1 MTKSKPI
8 QRIRLF
14 NAMVGR
20 AQAGRPGLTL
30 TTWMNSLGFD
40 DRDQV
45 IDAMAELAGTG
56 HIRVDIGGE
65 RPAIVLLRDRYKL
78 PGEPLARPL
87 VLGMAPLPT
96 FKVESTP
103 GKEVPA
109 SPLTDL
115 VPAKPDYVDVVQ
127 EIAAEVMPPVAPPAP
142 QPVAVTFVL
151 DADDMEYLCER
162 LDQHKEPMS
171 LDHYAKELFEE
182 YVHLLRAEDG
192 PKHRL
197 SAEVLRAAKSD
208 GRPLPEFVTA
218 LIEIGL
224 AAYRMNGEAV

>member
-14 NAMVGR
+14 NAMVAR
-20 AQAGRPGLTL
+20 AQSGRPGLTL
-30 TTWMNSLGFD
+30 TTWMNSLDFED
-40 DRDQV
+40 KDQV

-56 HIRVDIGGE
+56 HIRIDIGGE
-65 RPAIVLLRDRYKL
+65 RPAILLLRDNYKAAENL
-78 PGEPLARPL
+78 NKPL

-103 GKEVPA
+103 GREVPA

-115 VPAKPDYVDVVQ
+115 IPAKPDYVDVVQ
-127 EIAAEVMPPVAPPAP
+127 EIAAEVMPPLPPPEP

-151 DADDMEYLCER
+151 DADDIEYLCER
-162 LDQHKEPMS
+162 LDRHSEPLS

-182 YVHLLRAEDG
+182 YVRLLRAEDG

-197 SAEVLRAAKSD
+197 SADVLRAAKSD

-218 LIEIGL
+218 LIGIGL
-224 AAYRMNGEAV
+224 TAYRMNGEVA

>member
-14 NAMVGR
+14 NAMVAR
-20 AQAGRPGLTL
+20 AQSGRPGLTI
-30 TTWMNSLGFD
+30 TTWMNILEFE

-45 IDAMAELAGTG
+45 IDAMAELSGTG
-56 HIRVDIGGE
+56 HIRIDIGGE

-78 PGEPLARPL
+78 PGEPLERPL

-96 FKVESTP
+96 FKVQSTP
-103 GKEVPA
+103 AKEAPA
-109 SPLTDL
+109 SLADL
-115 VPAKPDYVDVVQ
+115 IPAKPDYVDVVQ
-127 EIAAEVMPPVAPPAP
+127 EIAAEVMPPPPP
-142 QPVAVTFVL
+142 LPVAVTFVL

-162 LDQHKEPMS
+162 LDQHKEPLS

-182 YVHLLRAEDG
+182 YVRLLRAEDG

-197 SAEVLRAAKSD
+197 SADVLRAAKSD

-218 LIEIGL
+218 LIGIGL
-224 AAYRMNGEAV
+224 TAYRMNGEAA

>member
-14 NAMVGR
+14 NAMVTR

-45 IDAMAELAGTG
+45 IDAMSELAGTG

-78 PGEPLARPL
+78 PGEPLERPL
-87 VLGMAPLPT
+87 VLGMAPLPVV
-96 FKVESTP
+96 KINVEQCRAK
-103 GKEVPA
+103 GKTTLA
-109 SPLTDL
+109 DL
-115 VPAKPDYVDVVQ
+115 IPAKPDYVDVVQ
-127 EIAAEVMPPVAPPAP
+127 EIAAEVMPPLPPPEP

-151 DADDMEYLCER
+151 DADDIEYLCER
-162 LDQHKEPMS
+162 LDRHSEPLS

-182 YVHLLRAEDG
+182 YVRLLRAEDG

-197 SAEVLRAAKSD
+197 SADVLRAAKSD

-224 AAYRMNGEAV
+224 AAYRMNGEAA

>member
-14 NAMVGR
+14 NAMVAR
-20 AQAGRPGLTL
+20 AQSGRPGLTL
-30 TTWMNSLGFD
+30 TTWMNSLEFE

-45 IDAMAELAGTG
+45 IDAMSELAGTG

-78 PGEPLARPL
+78 PGEPLERPL

-103 GKEVPA
+103 GREVPA

-115 VPAKPDYVDVVQ
+115 VPTKPDYVGVVQ
-127 EIAAEVMPPVAPPAP
+127 EIAAEVMPPPPP
-142 QPVAVTFVL
+142 QPIAVTFVL

-162 LDQHKEPMS
+162 LDQHKEPLS

-182 YVHLLRAEDG
+182 YVRLLRAEDG

-197 SAEVLRAAKSD
+197 SADVLRAAKSD

-218 LIEIGL
+218 LIGIGL
-224 AAYRMNGEAV
+224 TAYRMNGEVV